1 MHILNFFC
9 VLCSSAFAIKRS
21 NSHCEFNFPLGVVA
35 WSKFCKR
42 KLKSSESSIS
52 SGRNRQNFA
61 INTRVCFNNH
71 TEMHFVLYRFK
82 QYDMSYQWFNTSSV
96 SSSMC
101 SSALLFLARRLKCS
115 TLRNKLFIQ
124 YIEEVQKSSLL
135 PLSKE
140 SCLTIYQL
148 KLSLKT
154 LGMFYILE
162 KRWNINYLNV
172 TYYKCAQVFLLTE
185 CSVF

>member
-1 MHILNFFC
+1 MASCQLQSISECLHASINITFCLRKTSSAVCTNLIFFC

-61 INTRVCFNNH
+61 INTRVCFNKH

-82 QYDMSYQWFNTSSV
+82 QYDMSYQWFNTSSL

-124 YIEEVQKSSLL
+124 
-135 PLSKE
+135 
-140 SCLTIYQL
+140 
-148 KLSLKT
+148 
-154 LGMFYILE
+154 
-162 KRWNINYLNV
+162 
-172 TYYKCAQVFLLTE
+172 
-185 CSVF
+185 